1 MKKQQNIL
9 LISIFLLSI
18 IIMHGCYEI
27 GPQVSFKDAE
37 VLIDTTYIDLLL
49 PPVQHKNVIIEEF
62 TGVNCT
68 NCPQGADKTH
78 DIYVKHK
85 DSIVLVAIHNS
96 NPLAKPFDGYEDFR
110 TTEGIQISDKLGGTG
125 AIPSASIDRIVFPG
139 ETQEAVFLPFWEGYT
154 KTRLKQPVRVNIELE
169 SDYDDAN
176 RELKVTAILH
186 YLEDIDTLNHISI
199 MITESDIKSPQKMPD
214 LSVDTNYIHKHVLRG
229 MITSVFGNATNE
241 TTEKGRVIVR
251 QYKYKLAENWKADN
265 CFIVAF
271 VHFVGNSNEVL
282 QSKYIPVN

>member
-1 MKKQQNIL
+1 MKTSYYLTIIL
-9 LISIFLLSI
+9 LFSLSVFQ
-18 IIMHGCYEI
+18 GCHEI
-27 GPQVSFKDAE
+27 GPQISFKDTE
-37 VLIDTTYIDLLL
+37 ILIDTTYLDLLL
-49 PPVQHKNVIIEEF
+49 PPVQHKNVLIEEF

-68 NCPQGADKTH
+68 NCPKGADKTH

-125 AIPSASIDRIVFPG
+125 AIPSAAIDRVVFPG

-154 KTRLKQPVRVNIELE
+154 KAMLKQTVKVNIALE
-169 SDYDDAN
+169 SEYDDVT
-176 RELKVTAILH
+176 RELKVTISLH
-186 YLEDIDTLNHISI
+186 YLTDVDSLNHISI

-214 LSVDTNYIHKHVLRG
+214 LTVDTNYIHKHILRG
-229 MITSVFGNATNE
+229 MITSVFGNITNE
-241 TTEKGRVIVR
+241 ITEKGRVIKR

-265 CFIVAF
+265 CSIVTF
-271 VHFVGNSNEVL
+271 VHYVGNSNTVL
-282 QSKYIPVN
+282 QSKYIPIK